1 MRYSTQP
8 PGYDLVLLD
17 LSLPGK
23 SGFDLPEK
31 VQGFQSPRPLYSRPG
46 YITWRASSEH
56 FVLVPNLIKPC
67 DVQKQHVLDAVL
79 RCRQAPVAD
88 DEGQS
93 YMFGDLIVDLV
104 SNACFRDG
112 RHIPLTALEFEIL
125 EYLVEHGGR
134 SVD

>member
-31 VQGFQSPRPLYSRPG
+31 VQGFQSPRPSYSQPG
-46 YITWRASSEH
+46 YITWRTSSEH

-67 DVQKQHVLDAVL
+67 DVQKLKARINTVL
-79 RCRQAPVAD
+79 RRRQTPIAD

-93 YMFGDLIVDLV
+93 YMFGDLTVDLV

-112 RHIPLTALEFEIL
+112 RRIPSLPSNL
-125 EYLVEHGGR
+125 R
-134 SVD
+134 SWNTSLKIEAAR